1 MRTGCA
7 ARSIILRGAL
17 QLLDVL
23 VAAAVEG
30 LPLAAPPTAPVPGAC
45 YIVGASPTGAWA
57 GRADQLAAFT
67 SAGWR
72 FVAPG
77 DGLSAFI
84 RSSGH
89 VAVYSAGAWDIGTL
103 RGSQV
108 HVDGDQVLGPQG
120 AAITGPAGGATV
132 DAEARASIGQILTA
146 MRGHG
151 LIAM

>member
-1 MRTGCA
+1 
-7 ARSIILRGAL
+7 
-17 QLLDVL
+17 VL
-23 VAAAVEG
+23 G
-30 LPLAAPPTAPVPGAC
+30 SC

-57 GRADQLAAFT
+57 GRADHLAAFT
-67 SAGWR
+67 SGGWR
-72 FVAPG
+72 FVAPR

-89 VAVYSAGAWDIGTL
+89 VAVYSAGAWDFGTL

-108 HVDGDQVLGPQG
+108 HIDGDQVLGPQG

-132 DAEARASIGQILTA
+132 DAQARSSIGQILTA